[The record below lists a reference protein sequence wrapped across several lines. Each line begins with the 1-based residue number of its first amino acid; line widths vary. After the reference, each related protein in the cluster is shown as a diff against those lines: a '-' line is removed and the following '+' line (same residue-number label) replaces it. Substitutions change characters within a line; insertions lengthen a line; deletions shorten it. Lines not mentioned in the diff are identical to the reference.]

1 MRSYYLLLRTILLGA
16 IVNSNTG
23 YYYILVGVRK
33 ESPVLMPFNRKP
45 SASWL
50 LEVDLVLP

>member
-1 MRSYYLLLRTILLGA
+1 MRSYYLLLRTIFLGA
-16 IVNSNTG
+16 IVNSNTW